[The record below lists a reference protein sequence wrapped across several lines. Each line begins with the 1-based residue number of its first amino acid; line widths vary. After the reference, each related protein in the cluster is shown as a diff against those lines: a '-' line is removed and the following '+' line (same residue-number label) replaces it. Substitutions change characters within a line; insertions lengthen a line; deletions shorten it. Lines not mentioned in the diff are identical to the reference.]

1 MKLGIFAKTFPGTD
15 AATVLAAARDAGYA
29 TVQFNMA
36 CLGLPAMPDA
46 LPPGAAESVAAATL
60 ATGV

>member
-29 TVQFNMA
+29 TVQFNMS
-36 CLGLPAMPDA
+36 CLGLAAMPIG
-46 LPPGAAESVAAATL
+46 PNKRF
-60 ATGV
+60 